1 MSTMQFWLQLKL
13 NAGYAQPL
21 WCISG
26 MADGQESEV
35 ELGFQHYIY
44 FATTGKKWLIPSPL
58 IKDSGDHKW
67 LQIVTAN
74 YGLCNLLTEGSVG
87 KQPTLKGSKGLSELL
102 GMRAQK
108 MSSQFQ
114 ANDLFEEDAESSK
127 TAKRR
132 KKASTVDGA
141 ESITLELPDFGSLLI
156 RACKKRLKI
165 CILFTLLKMLV
176 CFANG
181 CMPRVLMVIMTKE
194 GHTPKLASMPKV
206 ARKIK
211 RIDHTDS

>member
-1 MSTMQFWLQLKL
+1 MQFWLQWKL

-35 ELGFQHYIY
+35 ELGFQQYIY

-114 ANDLFEEDAESSK
+114 ANDLFEKDAESSK

-141 ESITLELPDFGSLLI
+141 ESITLELPDFGSLLT
-156 RACKKRLKI
+156 RACKKKTEDLHIVYTAENVGVFCKWMYAKGADGDNDKRRAYTQTGKYA
-165 CILFTLLKMLV
+165 KSS
-176 CFANG
+176 
-181 CMPRVLMVIMTKE
+181 KE
-194 GHTPKLASMPKV
+194 
-206 ARKIK
+206 
-211 RIDHTDS
+211 DQED